1 MAEHGISDAD
11 LETIRTVLAECKEE
25 ITQVDLFGSRAT
37 GKHRSHSDIDLVI
50 HGAVREAAI
59 DRLRTLF
66 IESNLPVSV
75 DIFSYDYL
83 PASEGTRRRGPAA
96 PVHRAGPSGAEHRS
110 MRRRGAVLVAESGR
124 AYYPVR
130 WRQYRP

>member
-1 MAEHGISDAD
+1 MRNMAEHGISDAE
-11 LETIRTVLAECKEE
+11 LETIRAVLAECKEE

-75 DIFSYDYL
+75 DVFSY
-83 PASEGTRRRGPAA
+83 EGIT
-96 PVHRAGPSGAEHRS
+96 
-110 MRRRGAVLVAESGR
+110 
-124 AYYPVR
+124 
-130 WRQYRP
+130 YRPLREHVDAVRQRLFTAQDLRERSIVR

>member
-75 DIFSYDYL
+75 DIFSY
-83 PASEGTRRRGPAA
+83 EGIT
-96 PVHRAGPSGAEHRS
+96 
-110 MRRRGAVLVAESGR
+110 
-124 AYYPVR
+124 
-130 WRQYRP
+130 YRPLRAHIDAARQRLFTAQDLRERSIVR

>member
-37 GKHRSHSDIDLVI
+37 GKHRSPSDIDLVI

-75 DIFSYDYL
+75 DIFSY
-83 PASEGTRRRGPAA
+83 EGIT
-96 PVHRAGPSGAEHRS
+96 
-110 MRRRGAVLVAESGR
+110 
-124 AYYPVR
+124 
-130 WRQYRP
+130 YRPLRAHVDAVRQRLVTAQDLRERSIVR